1 MLSFIACLLTRMVV
15 LSKAVD
21 KVLFDEGI
29 SALFFLY
36 YSWHRGICKYPWVSK
51 ESRPYCK
58 VLLLFLWIEGYEMIN
73 RLIHWTNWMR
83 VKETKELRHTKRGQG
98 SSGPPFSPFHR
109 DFLLYCSNRRRKAH
123 QSAFSAFTYPRCLE
137 LCRDGK
143 AWLFA
148 GCWSTA
154 SELKSR
160 ECMWNFTMHLWTL
173 NVHVFWYFMLF

>member
-1 MLSFIACLLTRMVV
+1 MLSFIACLFDQNGGVEQ
-15 LSKAVD
+15 AVD

-51 ESRPYCK
+51 GKPALLQSAPLVSLNSR
-58 VLLLFLWIEGYEMIN
+58 LWDDKPLN
-73 RLIHWTNWMR
+73 TLTNWMR

-98 SSGPPFSPFHR
+98 SNGPPFSPFHR

-148 GCWSTA
+148 GC
-154 SELKSR
+154 
-160 ECMWNFTMHLWTL
+160 
-173 NVHVFWYFMLF
+173 